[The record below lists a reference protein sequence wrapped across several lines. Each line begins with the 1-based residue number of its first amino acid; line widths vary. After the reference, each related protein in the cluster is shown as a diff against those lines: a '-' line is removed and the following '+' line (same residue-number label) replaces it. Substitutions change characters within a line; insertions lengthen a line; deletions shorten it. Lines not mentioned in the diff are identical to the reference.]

1 MGGKSHHIFDIMKLK
16 KKRNPDNNG
25 LDLFHVDIC
34 CAKRQR
40 HHMNDFAN
48 TAINKYVQAE

>member
-1 MGGKSHHIFDIMKLK
+1 
-16 KKRNPDNNG
+16 
-25 LDLFHVDIC
+25 VDIC

-48 TAINKYVQAE
+48 TAINKYVQAEWPCL